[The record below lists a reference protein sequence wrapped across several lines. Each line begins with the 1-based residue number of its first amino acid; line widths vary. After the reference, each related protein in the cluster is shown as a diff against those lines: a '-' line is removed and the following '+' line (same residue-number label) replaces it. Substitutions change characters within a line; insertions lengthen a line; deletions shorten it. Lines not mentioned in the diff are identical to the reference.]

1 MTINNK
7 IHEIKKLR
15 RYHGLKINIKKQGQK
30 FLYQIID
37 NLKETQSPNETS
49 NLHL

>member
-7 IHEIKKLR
+7 INEIKKLR
-15 RYHGLKINIKKQGQK
+15 RYQRFKINIKKQSQK

-37 NLKETQSPNETS
+37 NLKETQNPNETS